1 MATRLMTNLLT
12 DLVTKRRP
20 GSGTRPRRAGAGA
33 AAVLGA
39 FAVAVT
45 LLLGTSATA
54 HADGGGDRK
63 QKLAAE
69 DAETQAALVADE
81 DHRLNQVRAF
91 TSVAPLQSTKWTV
104 PYRLDTDNG
113 YTLVLTDRSAAYT
126 VADLL
131 KLAPQTFV
139 RRKDGSYVLTENI
152 YLNVGAKLKLSNPGG
167 LTLRMASNRS
177 GFVSIVSFGGELS
190 LQGTAQ
196 APLTIT
202 SWDPQ
207 ADKADTDVRDGRAY
221 IRTIGGQFEM
231 THTKLANLGFWS
243 GRTGGLS
250 LTGTDRPNTGSLEN
264 AGQVHGKTA
273 RERARAQR
281 DAQDGQNTSSGDI
294 TAMPSG
300 ALTTPDARF
309 SAAGLSYVSGS
320 ITHSTITGNAFGIFI
335 SSATGIEI
343 SDTTVENSLEDGVV
357 LHRFVSSSLV
367 QRTVAKNNGGNGFIL
382 SRATQQVRISGSTAE
397 GNGGNGYTLSGR
409 PLADGPSASGQ
420 AVDSY
425 GSNSVANSVAKD
437 NGRYGVE
444 VLGGFDVG
452 VQNNRIEG
460 GDMGIVARLA
470 ADKVSITGNRLTGQK
485 RQGISVRDGVTGA
498 TVTGNIIDGPET
510 GVYVRDSAAEI
521 RGNTVQDATNHGVSL
536 VGGVDG
542 TTVSYNVIAGVGPS
556 ALDSSRSHGGASIK
570 ENQTF
575 AWYDTSS
582 FWVKVKHY
590 ASPMTLLWT
599 GMLLLILFSAAMGR
613 RRRRGN
619 GRGAGIL
626 HPYSDKAPLPAP
638 PPEEIAVAG
647 RRREPVMSE

>member
-1 MATRLMTNLLT
+1 MSAQLIT
-12 DLVTKRRP
+12 VRP
-20 GSGTRPRRAGAGA
+20 GPGTGLRRAGARTA
-33 AAVLGA
+33 ALLGA
-39 FAVAVT
+39 FAVAAT
-45 LLLGTSATA
+45 LLLGTSTAA
-54 HADGGGDRK
+54 HADGDGDQK
-63 QKLAAE
+63 KLAAE

-113 YTLVLTDRSAAYT
+113 YTLVLTQRSNAYT
-126 VADLL
+126 IADLL
-131 KLAPQTFV
+131 KLAPQTFL
-139 RRKDGSYVLTENI
+139 RRKDGSYLLTENI

-167 LTLRMASNRS
+167 LTLRMASNRT
-177 GFVSIVSFGGELS
+177 GFVSIVSFGGELA

-207 ADKADTDVRDGRAY
+207 ANKADADVRDGRAY

-231 THTKLANLGFWS
+231 THTKLSNLGFWS

-250 LTGTDRPNTGSLEN
+250 LTGTDRPNTGSLEDT
-264 AGQVHGKTA
+264 GQIHGKTA
-273 RERARAQR
+273 RERAEEQGN
-281 DAQDGQNTSSGDI
+281 AQDDGNSSSGDV

-300 ALTTPDARF
+300 ELTTPDARF
-309 SAAGLSYVSGS
+309 STGGLSYVSGS

-367 QRTVAKNNGGNGFIL
+367 QRTVAKDNGGDGFIL
-382 SRATQQVRISGSTAE
+382 SRATQQVRISGSTAQ
-397 GNGGNGYTLSGR
+397 GNGGNGYTLSGK

-460 GDMGIVARLA
+460 GDMGIVARLE
-470 ADKVSITGNRLTGQK
+470 ADKVSITGNRLTGQN
-485 RQGISVRDGVTGA
+485 RQGISVRDGVTDA

-542 TTVSYNVIAGVGPS
+542 TTVSFNVIGGVGPS

-599 GMLLLILFSAAMGR
+599 GILLLILFSAVMGR
-613 RRRRGN
+613 RRRRGH
-619 GRGAGIL
+619 GRIARII

-638 PPEEIAVAG
+638 PPDEIEVAG
-647 RRREPVMSE
+647 RRRTPVMSE

>member
-1 MATRLMTNLLT
+1 MTTPLMTQPR
-12 DLVTKRRP
+12 TKRRP
-20 GSGTRPRRAGAGA
+20 GPGTRLRRAGAGA
-33 AAVLGA
+33 VAVLGA
-39 FAVAVT
+39 FAVAAT

-54 HADGGGDRK
+54 HADGAGDKK

-113 YTLVLTDRSAAYT
+113 YTLVLTQRSNAYT
-126 VADLL
+126 IADLL
-131 KLAPQTFV
+131 KLAPQTFL
-139 RRKDGSYVLTENI
+139 RRKDGSYLLTENI

-167 LTLRMASNRS
+167 LTLRMASNRT
-177 GFVSIVSFGGELS
+177 GFVSIVSFGGELT

-207 ADKADTDVRDGRAY
+207 ANKADSEVRDGRAY

-231 THTKLANLGFWS
+231 THAKLANLGFWS

-250 LTGTDRPNTGSLEN
+250 LTGTDRPNTGSLEDM
-264 AGQVHGKTA
+264 GQVHGKTA
-273 RERARAQR
+273 RERADQQGN
-281 DAQDGQNTSSGDI
+281 QDDQNTSSGDV

-309 SAAGLSYVSGS
+309 STGGLSYVSGS

-343 SDTTVENSLEDGVV
+343 SDTTVADSLEDGVV
-357 LHRFVSSSLV
+357 MHRFVSSSLV
-367 QRTVAKNNGGNGFIL
+367 QRTVAKDNGGDGFIL
-382 SRATQQVRISGSTAE
+382 SRATQQVRVSGCTAE
-397 GNGGNGYTLSGR
+397 GNGGNGYTLSGK

-470 ADKVSITGNRLTGQK
+470 ADKVSITGNRLTGQN
-485 RQGISVRDGVTGA
+485 RQGISVRDGVTDA

-542 TTVSYNVIAGVGPS
+542 TTVSYNVIGGVGPS

-599 GMLLLILFSAAMGR
+599 GILLLILFSAAMGR
-613 RRRRGN
+613 RRRRAS
-619 GRGAGIL
+619 GRGAAIV

-638 PPEEIAVAG
+638 PPDEIAVAG

>member
-1 MATRLMTNLLT
+1 MSAQLTTRTG
-12 DLVTKRRP
+12 P
-20 GSGTRPRRAGAGA
+20 GARLRRAA
-33 AAVLGA
+33 ARTAALLGA
-39 FAVAVT
+39 FAAAAT
-45 LLLGTSATA
+45 LLLGTSVAA
-54 HADGGGDRK
+54 HADGDGDTKR
-63 QKLAAE
+63 KLAAE

-113 YTLVLTDRSAAYT
+113 YTLVLTERSNAYT
-126 VADLL
+126 IADLL

-139 RRKDGSYVLTENI
+139 RRKDGSYLLTENI

-167 LTLRMASNRS
+167 LTLRMASNRT
-177 GFVSIVSFGGELS
+177 GFVSIVSFGGELA

-196 APLTIT
+196 APLKIT

-207 ADKADTDVRDGRAY
+207 DNRADTDVRDGRAY
-221 IRTIGGQFEM
+221 VRTIGGQFEM
-231 THTKLANLGFWS
+231 THAELSDLGFWS

-250 LTGTDRPNTGSLEN
+250 LTGTDRPNTGSLEDT
-264 AGQVHGKTA
+264 GQIHGKTA
-273 RERARAQR
+273 RERAREQD
-281 DAQDGQNTSSGDI
+281 DAQDDGTGSGDV

-300 ALTTPDARF
+300 ELTTPDARF
-309 SAAGLSYVSGS
+309 STGGLSYVSGS

-343 SDTTVENSLEDGVV
+343 SDTTVEDSLEDGVV

-367 QRTVAKNNGGNGFIL
+367 QRTVAKDNGGDGFIL

-397 GNGGNGYTLSGR
+397 GNGGNGYTLSGK

-460 GDMGIVARLA
+460 GDMGIVARLE
-470 ADKVSITGNRLTGQK
+470 ADKVSITGNRLTGQN
-485 RQGISVRDGVTGA
+485 RQGISVRDGVGDA

-536 VGGVDG
+536 VGAVDG
-542 TTVSYNVIAGVGPS
+542 TTVSFNVIGGVGPS
-556 ALDSSRSHGGASIK
+556 ALDSGRSHGDTDIK

-582 FWVKVKHY
+582 FWVRVKHY

-599 GMLLLILFSAAMGR
+599 GILLLILFSAVMGR
-613 RRRRGN
+613 RRRRGH
-619 GRGAGIL
+619 GRAGRIV

-638 PPEEIAVAG
+638 PPAEIDVAG
-647 RRREPVMSE
+647 RRKVPVMSE

>member
-1 MATRLMTNLLT
+1 MSAQLMTRT
-12 DLVTKRRP
+12 GP
-20 GSGTRPRRAGAGA
+20 GARLRRAGARTA
-33 AAVLGA
+33 ALLGA
-39 FAVAVT
+39 FAAAAT
-45 LLLGTSATA
+45 LLLGTSAAA
-54 HADGGGDRK
+54 HADGDGDTKR
-63 QKLAAE
+63 KLAAE

-113 YTLVLTDRSAAYT
+113 YTLVLTERSNAYT
-126 VADLL
+126 IADLL

-139 RRKDGSYVLTENI
+139 RRKDGSYLLTENI

-167 LTLRMASNRS
+167 LTLRMASNRT
-177 GFVSIVSFGGELS
+177 GFVSIVSFGGELA

-196 APLTIT
+196 APLKIT
-202 SWDPQ
+202 SWDPRNNR
-207 ADKADTDVRDGRAY
+207 DDTDVRDGRAY
-221 IRTIGGQFEM
+221 VRTIGGQFEM
-231 THTKLANLGFWS
+231 THTELSDLGFWS

-264 AGQVHGKTA
+264 TGQIHGKTA
-273 RERARAQR
+273 RERAREQD
-281 DAQDGQNTSSGDI
+281 DAQDDGAGSGDV

-300 ALTTPDARF
+300 ELTTPDARF
-309 SAAGLSYVSGS
+309 STGGLSYVSGS

-343 SDTTVENSLEDGVV
+343 SDTTVKDSLEDGVV

-367 QRTVAKNNGGNGFIL
+367 QRTVAKDNGGDGFIL
-382 SRATQQVRISGSTAE
+382 SRATQQVRVSGSTAE
-397 GNGGNGYTLSGR
+397 GNGGNGYTLSGK

-470 ADKVSITGNRLTGQK
+470 ADKVSITGNRLSGQN
-485 RQGISVRDGVTGA
+485 RQGISVRDGVGDA
-498 TVTGNIIDGPET
+498 TVTGNIIDGPQT

-542 TTVSYNVIAGVGPS
+542 TTVSFNVIGGVGPS
-556 ALDSSRSHGGASIK
+556 ALDAGRSHGDTDIK

-582 FWVKVKHY
+582 FWVRVKHY

-599 GMLLLILFSAAMGR
+599 GILLLILFSAVMGR
-613 RRRRGN
+613 RRRRGH
-619 GRGAGIL
+619 GRAGRIV

-638 PPEEIAVAG
+638 PPAEVDVAG
-647 RRREPVMSE
+647 RRKVPVMSE

>member
-1 MATRLMTNLLT
+1 M
-12 DLVTKRRP
+12 TKRRP
-20 GSGTRPRRAGAGA
+20 GPGTRLRRAGARTA
-33 AAVLGA
+33 ALLGA
-39 FAVAVT
+39 FAVAAT
-45 LLLGTSATA
+45 LLLGASATA
-54 HADGGGDRK
+54 HADGDADKK
-63 QKLAAE
+63 QKLASE

-104 PYRLDTDNG
+104 PFRLDTDNG
-113 YTLVLTDRSAAYT
+113 YTLVLTERSNAYT
-126 VADLL
+126 IADLL

-207 ADKADTDVRDGRAY
+207 ANKADTDVGDGRAY

-250 LTGTDRPNTGSLEN
+250 LTGTDRPNTGSLEDT
-264 AGQVHGKTA
+264 GQVHGKTA
-273 RERARAQR
+273 RERA
-281 DAQDGQNTSSGDI
+281 DAQGNAQDDQNTSSGDI

-309 SAAGLSYVSGS
+309 STAGLSYVSGS

-367 QRTVAKNNGGNGFIL
+367 QRTVAKDNGGDGFIL

-397 GNGGNGYTLSGR
+397 GNGGNGYTLSGK

-420 AVDSY
+420 TVDSY

-470 ADKVSITGNRLTGQK
+470 ADKVSITGNRLTGQN

-521 RGNTVQDATNHGVSL
+521 RGNTVQDASNHGVSL
-536 VGGVDG
+536 VGGVSG
-542 TTVSYNVIAGVGPS
+542 TTVSFNVIGGVGPS
-556 ALDSSRSHGGASIK
+556 ALDSSRSHGGADIK

-599 GMLLLILFSAAMGR
+599 GILLLILFSAVMGR
-613 RRRRGN
+613 RRRRAN
-619 GRGAGIL
+619 GRGTGIV

-638 PPEEIAVAG
+638 PPDEIAVAG

>member
-1 MATRLMTNLLT
+1 MSAQLMTRT
-12 DLVTKRRP
+12 GP
-20 GSGTRPRRAGAGA
+20 GARLRRAGAGTA
-33 AAVLGA
+33 ALLGA
-39 FAVAVT
+39 FAAAAT
-45 LLLGTSATA
+45 LLLGTSVVA
-54 HADGGGDRK
+54 HADGDGDTKR
-63 QKLAAE
+63 KLAAE

-113 YTLVLTDRSAAYT
+113 YTLVLTERSNAYT
-126 VADLL
+126 IADLL

-139 RRKDGSYVLTENI
+139 RRKDGSYLLTENI

-167 LTLRMASNRS
+167 LTLRMASNRT
-177 GFVSIVSFGGELS
+177 GFVSIVSFGGELA

-196 APLTIT
+196 APLKIT
-202 SWDPQ
+202 SWDPRNNR
-207 ADKADTDVRDGRAY
+207 ADTDVRDGRAY
-221 IRTIGGQFEM
+221 VRTIGGQFEM
-231 THTKLANLGFWS
+231 THTELSDLGFWS

-264 AGQVHGKTA
+264 TGQIHGKTA
-273 RERARAQR
+273 RERAREQD
-281 DAQDGQNTSSGDI
+281 DAQDDGAGSGDV

-300 ALTTPDARF
+300 ELTTPDARF
-309 SAAGLSYVSGS
+309 STGGLSYVSGS
-320 ITHSTITGNAFGIFI
+320 ITHSTITGNAFGVFI

-343 SDTTVENSLEDGVV
+343 SDTTVRDSLEDGVV

-367 QRTVAKNNGGNGFIL
+367 QRTVAKDNGGDGFIL

-397 GNGGNGYTLSGR
+397 GNGGNGYTLSGK

-470 ADKVSITGNRLTGQK
+470 ADKVSITGNRLSGQN
-485 RQGISVRDGVTGA
+485 RQGISVRDGVGDA
-498 TVTGNIIDGPET
+498 TVTGNIIDGPQT

-542 TTVSYNVIAGVGPS
+542 TTVSFNVIGGVGPS
-556 ALDSSRSHGGASIK
+556 ALDAGRSHGDTDIK

-582 FWVKVKHY
+582 FWVRVKHY

-599 GMLLLILFSAAMGR
+599 GILLLILFSAVMGR
-613 RRRRGN
+613 RRRRGH
-619 GRGAGIL
+619 GRAGRIV

-638 PPEEIAVAG
+638 PPAEIDVAG
-647 RRREPVMSE
+647 RRKVPVMSE

>member
-1 MATRLMTNLLT
+1 MSAQSMNPAAPGPGARL
-12 DLVTKRRP
+12 
-20 GSGTRPRRAGAGA
+20 RRAGARTA
-33 AAVLGA
+33 ALLGA
-39 FAVAVT
+39 FAAAAT
-45 LLLGTSATA
+45 LLLGTSVAA
-54 HADGGGDRK
+54 HADGDADRK
-63 QKLAAE
+63 QKVAAE

-113 YTLVLTDRSAAYT
+113 YTLVLTERSNAYT
-126 VADLL
+126 IADLL
-131 KLAPQTFV
+131 KLAPQTFL
-139 RRKDGSYVLTENI
+139 RRKDGSYLLTENI

-167 LTLRMASNRS
+167 LTLRMASNRT
-177 GFVSIVSFGGELS
+177 GFVSIVSFGGELA

-207 ADKADTDVRDGRAY
+207 ANKADTDVRDGRAY
-221 IRTIGGQFEM
+221 VRTIGGQFEM
-231 THTKLANLGFWS
+231 THAKLSDLGFWS

-250 LTGTDRPNTGSLEN
+250 LTGTDRPNTGSLED
-264 AGQVHGKTA
+264 AGQVHGKSA
-273 RERARAQR
+273 RDRARDQG
-281 DAQDGQNTSSGDI
+281 DAQDEGSSSGDV

-300 ALTTPDARF
+300 ELTTPDARF
-309 SAAGLSYVSGS
+309 STGGLSYVSGS

-343 SDTTVENSLEDGVV
+343 SDTTVEDSLEDGVV

-367 QRTVAKNNGGNGFIL
+367 QRTVAKDNGGDGFIL
-382 SRATQQVRISGSTAE
+382 SRATQQVRISGSTAQ
-397 GNGGNGYTLSGR
+397 GNGGNGYTLSGK

-460 GDMGIVARLA
+460 GDMGIVARLE
-470 ADKVSITGNRLTGQK
+470 ADKVSITGNRLTGQH
-485 RQGISVRDGVTGA
+485 RQGISVRDGVSDA

-521 RGNTVQDATNHGVSL
+521 RGNTVQDATSHGVSL

-542 TTVSYNVIAGVGPS
+542 TTVSFNVIGGVGPS
-556 ALDSSRSHGGASIK
+556 ALDAGRSHGAADIK

-582 FWVKVKHY
+582 FWVRVKHY
-590 ASPMTLLWT
+590 ASPMTLLWV
-599 GMLLLILFSAAMGR
+599 GILLLILFSAAMGR
-613 RRRRGN
+613 RRRRGH
-619 GRGAGIL
+619 GRVGGIV

-638 PPEEIAVAG
+638 PPDEIEVAG
-647 RRREPVMSE
+647 RRKVPVMSE

>member
-1 MATRLMTNLLT
+1 MSARLIT
-12 DLVTKRRP
+12 VRP
-20 GSGTRPRRAGAGA
+20 GPGAGLRRAGARTA
-33 AAVLGA
+33 ALLGS
-39 FAVAVT
+39 FAVAAT
-45 LLLGTSATA
+45 LLLGTSTAA
-54 HADGGGDRK
+54 HADGDGDK
-63 QKLAAE
+63 QKLAAA

-113 YTLVLTDRSAAYT
+113 YTLVLTQRSNAYT
-126 VADLL
+126 IADLL

-139 RRKDGSYVLTENI
+139 RRKDGSYLLTENI

-167 LTLRMASNRS
+167 LTLRMASNRT
-177 GFVSIVSFGGELS
+177 GFVSIVSFGGELV

-207 ADKADTDVRDGRAY
+207 ANKADTDVRDGRAY
-221 IRTIGGQFEM
+221 VRTIGGQFEM

-250 LTGTDRPNTGSLEN
+250 LTGTDRPNTGSLEDT
-264 AGQVHGKTA
+264 GQIHGKTA
-273 RERARAQR
+273 RERADEQG
-281 DAQDGQNTSSGDI
+281 DAQDDDGSSSGDV

-300 ALTTPDARF
+300 ELTTPDARF
-309 SAAGLSYVSGS
+309 TTGGLSYVSGS

-367 QRTVAKNNGGNGFIL
+367 QRTVAKNNGGDGFIL
-382 SRATQQVRISGSTAE
+382 SRATQQVRISGSTAQ
-397 GNGGNGYTLSGR
+397 GNGGNGYTLSGK

-425 GSNSVANSVAKD
+425 GSNSVANSVAED

-444 VLGGFDVG
+444 VLGGLDVG

-470 ADKVSITGNRLTGQK
+470 ADKVSITGNRLTGQN
-485 RQGISVRDGVTGA
+485 RQGISVRDGVRDA

-542 TTVSYNVIAGVGPS
+542 TTVSFNVIGGVGPS
-556 ALDSSRSHGGASIK
+556 ALDSSRSHGGADIK

-599 GMLLLILFSAAMGR
+599 GILLLILFSAVMGR
-613 RRRRGN
+613 RRRRGH
-619 GRGAGIL
+619 GRVDRIV

-638 PPEEIAVAG
+638 PPDELEVAG
-647 RRREPVMSE
+647 RRRTPVMSE

>member
-1 MATRLMTNLLT
+1 MTTPLMTHPT
-12 DLVTKRRP
+12 TKRRP
-20 GSGTRPRRAGAGA
+20 GPGTRLRRAGARTA
-33 AAVLGA
+33 ALLGA
-39 FAVAVT
+39 FAVAAT

-54 HADGGGDRK
+54 HAGGNGDKK
-63 QKLAAE
+63 QKPAVE
-69 DAETQAALVADE
+69 DAETEAALVADE

-91 TSVAPLQSTKWTV
+91 SSVAPLQSSKWTV

-113 YTLVLTDRSAAYT
+113 YTLVLTQRSNAYT
-126 VADLL
+126 IADLL

-139 RRKDGSYVLTENI
+139 RRKDGSYLLTENI

-177 GFVSIVSFGGELS
+177 GFVSIVSFGGELA

-196 APLTIT
+196 APLTVT

-207 ADKADTDVRDGRAY
+207 ANKADSDVRDGRAY

-231 THTKLANLGFWS
+231 THAKLSDLGFWS

-250 LTGTDRPNTGSLEN
+250 LTGTDRPNTGSLEDT
-264 AGQVHGKTA
+264 GQVHGKTA
-273 RERARAQR
+273 RERADRQG
-281 DAQDGQNTSSGDI
+281 DENDQNTSSGDV

-300 ALTTPDARF
+300 ELTTPDARF
-309 SAAGLSYVSGS
+309 STGGMSYVSGS
-320 ITHSTITGNAFGIFI
+320 ITHSTITGNDFGIFI

-343 SDTTVENSLEDGVV
+343 SDTTVENSLQDGVV
-357 LHRFVSSSLV
+357 MHRFVSSSLV
-367 QRTVAKNNGGNGFIL
+367 QRTVAKDNGGDGFIL
-382 SRATQQVRISGSTAE
+382 SRATQQVRVSGSTAE
-397 GNGGNGYTLSGR
+397 GNGGNGYTLSGK

-470 ADKVSITGNRLTGQK
+470 ADKVSITGNRLSGQN
-485 RQGISVRDGVTGA
+485 RQGISVRDGVTDA
-498 TVTGNIIDGPET
+498 TVTGNIIDGPQT
-510 GVYVRDSAAEI
+510 GVYVRDSDAEI

-542 TTVSYNVIAGVGPS
+542 TTVSYNVIGGVGPS
-556 ALDSSRSHGGASIK
+556 ALDSSRSHGGADIK

-599 GMLLLILFSAAMGR
+599 GILLLILFSAAMGR
-613 RRRRGN
+613 RRRRAAGQ
-619 GRGAGIL
+619 GAGIV

-638 PPEEIAVAG
+638 PPHEIAVVG

>member
-1 MATRLMTNLLT
+1 MAVRLMTG
-12 DLVTKRRP
+12 RRP
-20 GSGTRPRRAGAGA
+20 AAGRLRRAGSR
-33 AAVLGA
+33 AVGLLGA
-39 FAVAVT
+39 CAVAVP
-45 LLLGTSATA
+45 LLLGASATA
-54 HADGGGDRK
+54 HADGKGADGKRK
-63 QKLAAE
+63 AASE

-113 YTLVLTDRSAAYT
+113 YTLVLTQRRAPYT

-131 KLAPQTFV
+131 RLAPQTFV

-196 APLTIT
+196 APLTVT
-202 SWDPQ
+202 SWNPQ
-207 ADKADTDVRDGRAY
+207 ANKPDTDVRDGRAY
-221 IRTIGGQFEM
+221 IRTIGGQFRM
-231 THTKLANLGFWS
+231 THTALSDLGFWS

-250 LTGTDRPNTGSLEN
+250 LTGTDRPNTGSLEDT
-264 AGQVHGKTA
+264 GQVHGKAA
-273 RERARAQR
+273 REQARRQGN
-281 DAQDGQNTSSGDI
+281 AQDDGSSASSGI

-309 SAAGLSYVSGS
+309 STAGLSYVSGS

-343 SDTTVENSLEDGVV
+343 SDTTVRDSLEDGVV

-367 QRTVAKNNGGNGFIL
+367 QRTVAKDNGGDGFIL
-382 SRATQQVRISGSTAE
+382 SRATQQVRISGSTAQ

-485 RQGISVRDGVTGA
+485 RQGISVRDGVTDA
-498 TVTGNIIDGPET
+498 TVTGNIIDGPDT
-510 GVYVRDSAAEI
+510 GVYVRDSAADV
-521 RGNTVQDATNHGVSL
+521 RGNTVQDATSHGVSL
-536 VGGVDG
+536 VGAVDG
-542 TTVSYNVIAGVGPS
+542 TTVSFNVIGGVGPS
-556 ALDSSRSHGGASIK
+556 ALDSGRSHGAADIK

-582 FWVKVKHY
+582 FWVRVKHY

-599 GMLLLILFSAAMGR
+599 GILLLILFSAAMGR
-613 RRRRGN
+613 RRRRDRQGKD
-619 GRGAGIL
+619 GGIV

-638 PPEEIAVAG
+638 PPSEISVAG
-647 RRREPVMSE
+647 RRPEPVMSE

>member
-1 MATRLMTNLLT
+1 MSAQLITVRP
-12 DLVTKRRP
+12 RP
-20 GSGTRPRRAGAGA
+20 GIRLRRAGARTA
-33 AAVLGA
+33 ALLGA
-39 FAVAVT
+39 FAVAAT
-45 LLLGTSATA
+45 LLLGTSTAA
-54 HADGGGDRK
+54 HADGDGDRK
-63 QKLAAE
+63 KLAAE

-113 YTLVLTDRSAAYT
+113 YTLVLTQRSNAYT
-126 VADLL
+126 IADLL

-139 RRKDGSYVLTENI
+139 RRKDGSYLLTENI

-167 LTLRMASNRS
+167 LTLRMASNRT
-177 GFVSIVSFGGELS
+177 GFVSIVSFGGELA

-207 ADKADTDVRDGRAY
+207 ANKADPDVRDGRAY

-231 THTKLANLGFWS
+231 THTKLSNLGFWS

-250 LTGTDRPNTGSLEN
+250 LTGTDRPNTGSLEDT
-264 AGQVHGKTA
+264 GQIHGKTA
-273 RERARAQR
+273 RERADAQG
-281 DAQDGQNTSSGDI
+281 DAQDGDGSSSGDV

-300 ALTTPDARF
+300 ELTTPDARF
-309 SAAGLSYVSGS
+309 STGGLSYVSGS

-343 SDTTVENSLEDGVV
+343 SDTTVQDSLEDGVV

-367 QRTVAKNNGGNGFIL
+367 QRTVAKDNGGDGFIL
-382 SRATQQVRISGSTAE
+382 SRATQQVRISGSTAQ
-397 GNGGNGYTLSGR
+397 GNGGNGYTLSGK

-470 ADKVSITGNRLTGQK
+470 ADKVSITGNRLTGQN
-485 RQGISVRDGVTGA
+485 RQGISVRDGVTDA

-542 TTVSYNVIAGVGPS
+542 TTVSFNVIGGVGPS

-599 GMLLLILFSAAMGR
+599 GILLLILFSAVMGR
-613 RRRRGN
+613 RRRRGH
-619 GRGAGIL
+619 GRIARII

-638 PPEEIAVAG
+638 PPDEIEVAG
-647 RRREPVMSE
+647 RSRTPVMSE

>member
-1 MATRLMTNLLT
+1 MSAQLKTRT
-12 DLVTKRRP
+12 RP
-20 GSGTRPRRAGAGA
+20 GPGVRLRRAGARTA
-33 AAVLGA
+33 ALLGA
-39 FAVAVT
+39 FAAAAT

-54 HADGGGDRK
+54 HADENGDRTR
-63 QKLAAE
+63 KLAAE

-113 YTLVLTDRSAAYT
+113 YTLVLTERSNAYT
-126 VADLL
+126 IADLL

-139 RRKDGSYVLTENI
+139 RRKDGSYLLTENI

-177 GFVSIVSFGGELS
+177 GFVSIVSFGGELA

-196 APLTIT
+196 APLKIT
-202 SWDPQ
+202 SWDPRNNR
-207 ADKADTDVRDGRAY
+207 ADTDVRDGRAY
-221 IRTIGGQFEM
+221 VRTIGGQFEM
-231 THTKLANLGFWS
+231 THTELSDLGFWS

-264 AGQVHGKTA
+264 TGQIHGKTA
-273 RERARAQR
+273 RERARKR
-281 DAQDGQNTSSGDI
+281 DDAQDDGAGSGDV

-300 ALTTPDARF
+300 ELTTPDARF
-309 SAAGLSYVSGS
+309 STGGLSYVSGS

-343 SDTTVENSLEDGVV
+343 SDTTVRDSLQDGVV

-367 QRTVAKNNGGNGFIL
+367 QRTVAKDNGGDGFIL

-397 GNGGNGYTLSGR
+397 GNGGNGYTLSGK

-460 GDMGIVARLA
+460 GDMGIVARLE
-470 ADKVSITGNRLTGQK
+470 ADKVSITGNRLTGQD
-485 RQGISVRDGVTGA
+485 RQGISVRDGVGDA

-521 RGNTVQDATNHGVSL
+521 RGNTVQDATHHGVSL

-542 TTVSYNVIAGVGPS
+542 TTVSFNVIGGVGPS
-556 ALDSSRSHGGASIK
+556 ALDAGRSHGDTDIK

-582 FWVKVKHY
+582 FWVRVKHY

-599 GMLLLILFSAAMGR
+599 GILLLILFSALMGR
-613 RRRRGN
+613 RRRRGH
-619 GRGAGIL
+619 GPAGPIV

-638 PPEEIAVAG
+638 PPAEIDVAG
-647 RRREPVMSE
+647 RRRVPVMSE

>member
-1 MATRLMTNLLT
+1 MSARLITA
-12 DLVTKRRP
+12 RP
-20 GSGTRPRRAGAGA
+20 GPGTGLRRAGARTA
-33 AAVLGA
+33 ALLGS
-39 FAVAVT
+39 FAVAAT
-45 LLLGTSATA
+45 LLLGTSTAA
-54 HADGGGDRK
+54 HADGDGDK

-113 YTLVLTDRSAAYT
+113 YTLVLTQRSNAYT
-126 VADLL
+126 IADLL

-139 RRKDGSYVLTENI
+139 RRKDGSYLLTENI

-167 LTLRMASNRS
+167 LTLRMASNRT
-177 GFVSIVSFGGELS
+177 GFVSIVSFGGELA

-196 APLTIT
+196 APLTVT

-207 ADKADTDVRDGRAY
+207 ANKADTDVRDGRAY
-221 IRTIGGQFEM
+221 IRTIGGQFDM

-250 LTGTDRPNTGSLEN
+250 LTGTDRPNTGSLEDT
-264 AGQVHGKTA
+264 GQIHGKTA
-273 RERARAQR
+273 RERAREQG
-281 DAQDGQNTSSGDI
+281 DTQDDGSSSGDV

-300 ALTTPDARF
+300 ELTTPDARF
-309 SAAGLSYVSGS
+309 STGGLSYVSGS
-320 ITHSTITGNAFGIFI
+320 ITHSTITGNAFGVFI

-343 SDTTVENSLEDGVV
+343 SDTTVQNSLEDGVV

-367 QRTVAKNNGGNGFIL
+367 QRTVAKDNGGDGFIL
-382 SRATQQVRISGSTAE
+382 SRATQQVRISGSTAQ
-397 GNGGNGYTLSGR
+397 GNGGNGYTLSGK

-470 ADKVSITGNRLTGQK
+470 ADKVSITGNRLSGQN
-485 RQGISVRDGVTGA
+485 RQGISVRDGVSDA

-542 TTVSYNVIAGVGPS
+542 TTVSFNVIGGVGPS
-556 ALDSSRSHGGASIK
+556 ALDSSRSHGGADIK

-599 GMLLLILFSAAMGR
+599 GILLLILFSAAMGR
-613 RRRRGN
+613 RRRRGH
-619 GRGAGIL
+619 GRAGRIV

-638 PPEEIAVAG
+638 PADEIEVAG
-647 RRREPVMSE
+647 RRKVPVMSE

>member
-1 MATRLMTNLLT
+1 MSAQLMTRT
-12 DLVTKRRP
+12 GP
-20 GSGTRPRRAGAGA
+20 GARLRRAGARTA
-33 AAVLGA
+33 ALLGA
-39 FAVAVT
+39 FAAAAT
-45 LLLGTSATA
+45 LLLGTSAAA
-54 HADGGGDRK
+54 HADGDGDTKR
-63 QKLAAE
+63 KLAAE

-113 YTLVLTDRSAAYT
+113 YTLVLTERSNAYT
-126 VADLL
+126 IADLL

-139 RRKDGSYVLTENI
+139 RRKDGSYLLTENI

-167 LTLRMASNRS
+167 LTLRMASNRT
-177 GFVSIVSFGGELS
+177 GFVSIVSFGGELA

-196 APLTIT
+196 APLKIT
-202 SWDPQ
+202 SWDPRNNR
-207 ADKADTDVRDGRAY
+207 DDTDVRDGRAY
-221 IRTIGGQFEM
+221 VRTIGGQFEM
-231 THTKLANLGFWS
+231 THTELSDLGFWS

-264 AGQVHGKTA
+264 TGQIHGKTA
-273 RERARAQR
+273 RERAREQD
-281 DAQDGQNTSSGDI
+281 DAQDDGAGSGDV

-300 ALTTPDARF
+300 ELTTPDARF
-309 SAAGLSYVSGS
+309 STGGLSYVSGS

-343 SDTTVENSLEDGVV
+343 SDTTVKDSLEDGVV

-367 QRTVAKNNGGNGFIL
+367 QRTVAKDNGGDGFIL

-397 GNGGNGYTLSGR
+397 GNGGNGYTLSGK

-470 ADKVSITGNRLTGQK
+470 ADKVSITGNRLSGQN
-485 RQGISVRDGVTGA
+485 RQGISVRDGVGDA
-498 TVTGNIIDGPET
+498 TVTGNIIDGPQT

-542 TTVSYNVIAGVGPS
+542 TTVSFNVIGGVGPS
-556 ALDSSRSHGGASIK
+556 ALDAGRSHGDTDIK

-582 FWVKVKHY
+582 FWVRVKHY

-599 GMLLLILFSAAMGR
+599 GILLLILFSAVMGR
-613 RRRRGN
+613 RRRRGH
-619 GRGAGIL
+619 GRAGRIV

-638 PPEEIAVAG
+638 PPAEVDVAG
-647 RRREPVMSE
+647 RRKVPVMSE

>member
-1 MATRLMTNLLT
+1 MATPLMTHPM
-12 DLVTKRRP
+12 TKRRP
-20 GSGTRPRRAGAGA
+20 GPGTPLRRAGAGA
-33 AAVLGA
+33 VAVLGA
-39 FAVAVT
+39 FAAAVT
-45 LLLGTSATA
+45 LLLGASATA
-54 HADGGGDRK
+54 HADGDGDKK
-63 QKLAAE
+63 QKLAAQ

-113 YTLVLTDRSAAYT
+113 YTLVLTERSNAYT
-126 VADLL
+126 IADLL

-190 LQGTAQ
+190 LQGTSQ

-207 ADKADTDVRDGRAY
+207 ANKADTDVRDGRAY

-231 THTKLANLGFWS
+231 NHTKLSNLGFWS

-250 LTGTDRPNTGSLEN
+250 LTGTDRPNTGSLEDT
-264 AGQVHGKTA
+264 GQVHGKTA
-273 RERARAQR
+273 RERA
-281 DAQDGQNTSSGDI
+281 DAQGNAQDDQNTSSGDV

-309 SAAGLSYVSGS
+309 STAGLSYVSGS

-343 SDTTVENSLEDGVV
+343 SDTTVADSLEDGVV

-367 QRTVAKNNGGNGFIL
+367 QRTVAKDNGGDGFIL

-470 ADKVSITGNRLTGQK
+470 ADKVSITGNRLTGQN

-498 TVTGNIIDGPET
+498 TVTGNIIDGPQT

-599 GMLLLILFSAAMGR
+599 GILLLILFSAAMGR
-613 RRRRGN
+613 RRRRAG
-619 GRGAGIL
+619 GRGSGIV
-626 HPYSDKAPLPAP
+626 HPYSDKAPLAAP
-638 PPEEIAVAG
+638 PPDEIAVAG
-647 RRREPVMSE
+647 RRRETVMSE